1 MKHIKFILVMIVFTT
16 SGISCKKQEPLLP
29 MPKEKLIQLMQD
41 IYVAE
46 SMAAHADLEVRDS
59 VHALYLEQVAKNHRL
74 TTNDIRNIL
83 KKLSEMPDSLYMIQG
98 LAIDS
103 LNARQSRIQEVDR
116 LRHN

>member
-1 MKHIKFILVMIVFTT
+1 MPMQKQKLV
-16 SGISCKKQEPLLP
+16 
-29 MPKEKLIQLMQD
+29 QLMED

-59 VHALYLEQVAKNHRL
+59 IHAAYLAQVARNHQL
-74 TTNDIRNIL
+74 TKNDIREIL

-103 LNARQSRIQEVDR
+103 LNARQSREQEKDK
-116 LRHN
+116 LLHN